1 VVVELVCDVR
11 LLTAPFDPAA
21 ELGAFTAQVP
31 AAGGV
36 VSFLGK
42 VRGDSGV
49 EALEIRHYEPM
60 TLPGFVA
67 LARTAAQRWR
77 LDGVLLLHRV
87 GEMGP
92 DAPIVLVA
100 AASRHRR
107 DAFAATDFVMDHLK
121 GESWLWKR
129 ERTAQG
135 WRWIE
140 PRAEDHSDRERWR

>member
-1 VVVELVCDVR
+1 MVFDVR
-11 LLTAPFDPAA
+11 LVPGAFDPAG
-21 ELGAFTAQVP
+21 ELAAFTARVP

-42 VRGDSGV
+42 VRADNGV

-60 TLPGFVA
+60 TLPGFAA
-67 LARTAAQRWR
+67 LAQTAARRWA
-77 LDGVLLLHRV
+77 LAGLLLLHRV

-100 AASRHRR
+100 AAARHRR

-121 GESWLWKR
+121 SESWLWKR

-140 PRAEDHSDRERWR
+140 PRAQDHADRARWS

>member
-1 VVVELVCDVR
+1 MVLDVR
-11 LLTAPFDPAA
+11 LVPGAFDPAG
-21 ELGAFTAQVP
+21 ELAAFTARVP
-31 AAGGV
+31 AAGCV

-42 VRGDSGV
+42 VRADSGV

-60 TLPGFVA
+60 TLPGFAA
-67 LARTAAQRWR
+67 LAQTAARRWA
-77 LDGVLLLHRV
+77 LEGLLLLHRV

-100 AASRHRR
+100 AAARHRR

-121 GESWLWKR
+121 SESWLWKR

-140 PRAEDHSDRERWR
+140 PRAQDHSDRARWS